1 MNVFEAVKQSVTTRQ
16 AAEHYGIRVNRNGM
30 ACCPFHNDKTP
41 SMKLDKRFHCFGCG
55 ADGDVIDFVAAL
67 YGLGKK
73 EAAAQLA
80 SDFGL
85 AYEDWKP
92 PGRARKPK
100 PRQKS
105 PEEQFREAKAHCFRV
120 LADYLHLLRVWKT
133 DYAPHSPEEAFH
145 PRFVE
150 ALQKQAHVEYLLDV
164 LLFGET
170 EEKAVLIIIVASM
183 YYCGPGFPAA
193 RHAIKETLYETGVD
207 LIVLEEGLD
216 TRTASRK
223 EVEDYFEEK
232 RCEMHAEIMFAW
244 RKKQG
249 AGFRLTN
256 SVPYGYI
263 RRNGESNMVKDEE
276 VAPYLS
282 EAFSRYASGQKM
294 GDIAKWL
301 NEQNVEPPMRHK
313 KRIQGKP
320 YEGESD
326 LWTSDNLRG
335 LFRNP
340 TYTGAT
346 ANGSRQII
354 AENCH
359 EPYMTKE
366 QFYALPCNMQQS
378 ENKISTRKK
387 YKKPNPLAKRIIC
400 TCGRPLYWH
409 KDKKTGEELFYC
421 SYCRAHKENGKELKA
436 PAASV
441 YKKVIDAMERE
452 HREEEKM
459 YSAIQQGAGR
469 KAIEAVRADS
479 SMQIRILTMD
489 LQEQISSA
497 RPLPV

>member
-1 MNVFEAVKQSVTTRQ
+1 MKCVSYTRTIPWKNHKGELTIADQ
-16 AAEHYGIRVNRNGM
+16 NQRIAEYLAEH
-30 ACCPFHNDKTP
+30 
-41 SMKLDKRFHCFGCG
+41 
-55 ADGDVIDFVAAL
+55 
-67 YGLGKK
+67 K
-73 EAAAQLA
+73 ELN
-80 SDFGL
+80 
-85 AYEDWKP
+85 
-92 PGRARKPK
+92 
-100 PRQKS
+100 
-105 PEEQFREAKAHCFRV
+105 
-120 LADYLHLLRVWKT
+120 
-133 DYAPHSPEEAFH
+133 
-145 PRFVE
+145 
-150 ALQKQAHVEYLLDV
+150 LQKRYSDRKNAENAGAAFDKMIDDGVEQKFDC
-164 LLFGET
+164 
-170 EEKAVLIIIVASM
+170 IIVASM
-183 YYCGPGFPAA
+183 YYCGPDFPAA
-193 RHAIKETLYETGVD
+193 RQAIKETLYETGVN

-256 SVPYGYI
+256 SVPFGYI

-313 KRIQGKP
+313 KRIQGKQ
-320 YEGESD
+320 YEGEPD

-346 ANGSRQII
+346 ANGSHQII

-366 QFYALPCNMQQS
+366 QFYALPCNMRQG
-378 ENKISTRKK
+378 ENKKSTRKK
-387 YKKPNPLAKRIIC
+387 YKKPNPLAKRTIC

-421 SYCRAHKENGKELKA
+421 SYCRAHNENGKELKA
-436 PAASV
+436 LDNYKNKKQEYDRKIAEVQDKIEQSKAEEAAQSV
-441 YKKVIDAMERE
+441 VPGTVRAAAEQAENFLHGTRLTASMV
-452 HREEEKM
+452 
-459 YSAIQQGAGR
+459 SAFIENVYVHEGGRIVVQFKYEQSIQD
-469 KAIEAVRADS
+469 AVRALHTD
-479 SMQIRILTMD
+479 
-489 LQEQISSA
+489 
-497 RPLPV
+497 